1 MEDNMIR
8 IRTAALALVMLSGFS
23 TAALAAG
30 QISEDALNADR
41 KSCQTACTNKG
52 QSGDFCSSYCD
63 CTVKGIGDPARPQQ
77 AEDDHQ
83 CLPHR
88 DGQALELVE
97 TTPQSSDRLPS
108 MAGPGQSVAGDS
120 SAI

>member
-63 CTVKGIGDPARPQQ
+63 CTVKGIGDQMSLDEYRGISEAAEKKQPAPQ
-77 AEDDHQ
+77 
-83 CLPHR
+83 P
-88 DGQALELVE
+88 ALNKLKTITNACRTEMGK
-97 TTPQSSDRLPS
+97 PS
-108 MAGPGQSVAGDS
+108 N
-120 SAI
+120 